1 MDTSPKSTHFTFQCL
16 GIDQYWVSTKH
27 FFLTANM
34 STKHYSI
41 KLECIAQLRTFSHCI
56 CYRISTT
63 HWIHVGIY
71 PYDGDFLLFV
81 FGFEGTY
88 LTTRDAGKIN
98 FWVVH
103 VVAQVASN
111 SVCGWVS
118 SHSVMAHAWWH
129 GSVRIGPAKIGSP
142 SSQKPLRKDTSA
154 WCGYPCQDQ
163 KWTYKGTSPFY
174 QINSTFLFW
183 NPSICVHQF

>member
-1 MDTSPKSTHFTFQCL
+1 
-16 GIDQYWVSTKH
+16 
-27 FFLTANM
+27 
-34 STKHYSI
+34 
-41 KLECIAQLRTFSHCI
+41 
-56 CYRISTT
+56 
-63 HWIHVGIY
+63 
-71 PYDGDFLLFV
+71 LLFV

-111 SVCGWVS
+111 WVCGSVS

-129 GSVRIGPAKIGSP
+129 GSVRIGPAKTGSP
-142 SSQKPLRKDTSA
+142 STQKPLRKDTSA

-163 KWTYKGTSPFY
+163 KWTYKGTSSFY
-174 QINSTFLFW
+174 QINFNFSFWLNERGISVYKSRCIFSFSFTHLFTW
-183 NPSICVHQF
+183 SRQILDFWSHNHGLN